1 MVRIYKSKI
10 IMIFGFDFKKG
21 IRNVI
26 IFLMPLFLINTNVS
40 AIEKLIA
47 HGGPVK
53 GLAVSKNKKYMASAS
68 FDYSVVLWGL
78 NPIEEKMTLIG
89 HDAAVNTVKFSHSNN
104 TLASGGDDNKIL
116 LWQLKYPIKKNI
128 SIEPIILG
136 EHRGKVVDL
145 DFSKDGKY
153 LLTAS
158 WDGSIGVWDII
169 KRKNIQFIKGHK
181 GPVYSVKYSEDNS
194 QIYSSGY
201 DGEIRLWNA
210 KNGNFIRPLVKNG
223 WGISVFEVNEEKNFI
238 AYGSTDGIIK
248 VVKLNEDKEILKIG
262 NNRTPVLSMYY
273 LKEKNLISFGTEDN
287 SQIYS
292 SGYDGEIRLWNA
304 KNGNFI
310 RPLVKN
316 GWGISV
322 FEVNE
327 EKNFIAYGSTDGIIK
342 VVKLN
347 EDKEILKIGNNRTP
361 VLSMYY
367 LKEKNLIS
375 FGNAKGRMIILD
387 TNSWSLVRD
396 FNAVNGPIWD
406 NILFPEDTS
415 LIVAGLD
422 DFLTRWEIF
431 DFPPEILDRPGPAR
445 RFNPLEEVSNGEK
458 QFARKCSVCHTL
470 NSDGKKRAGPTLYKV
485 FGRKAGTLKG
495 YKYSE
500 FKV

>member
-10 IMIFGFDFKKG
+10 IMIFGFDFKKS

-26 IFLMPLFLINTNVS
+26 IFLMPLFLINTNAS

-53 GLAVSKNKKYMASAS
+53 GLAVSKNKEYMASAS

-89 HDAAVNTVKFSHSNN
+89 HDAAVNTVKFSPSNN

-136 EHRGKVVDL
+136 KHRGKVVDL

-158 WDGSIGVWDII
+158 WDGSIGLWDII
-169 KRKNIQFIKGHK
+169 KRKNIKFIKGHK
-181 GPVYSVKYSEDNS
+181 GPVYSVKYS
-194 QIYSSGY
+194 
-201 DGEIRLWNA
+201 
-210 KNGNFIRPLVKNG
+210 
-223 WGISVFEVNEEKNFI
+223 
-238 AYGSTDGIIK
+238 
-248 VVKLNEDKEILKIG
+248 
-262 NNRTPVLSMYY
+262 
-273 LKEKNLISFGTEDN
+273 EDN

-431 DFPPEILDRPGPAR
+431 DFPPEILDKPGPAR
-445 RFNPLEEVSNGEK
+445 RFNPVEEVSNGEK

-500 FKV
+500 ALLKSKIIWSEKTINQLFHEGPNKVTPGTKMPIQKMKRYDDRKDLITFLKEATK

>member
-1 MVRIYKSKI
+1 MVRIYKNKI
-10 IMIFGFDFKKG
+10 KMIFRFDFNKG

-40 AIEKLIA
+40 AIEKLMA

-89 HDAAVNTVKFSHSNN
+89 HDAAVNTVKFSPTNN
-104 TLASGGDDNKIL
+104 NLVSGGDDNKIL

-128 SIEPIILG
+128 SMEPIILG

-153 LLTAS
+153 LITAS

-169 KRKNIQFIKGHK
+169 KRKNIKFIKGHK

-210 KNGNFIRPLVKNG
+210 ENGNFIRALVKNG

-248 VVKLNEDKEILKIG
+248 VIKFNKDKVILKIG
-262 NNRTPVLSMYY
+262 N
-273 LKEKNLISFGTEDN
+273 D
-287 SQIYS
+287 
-292 SGYDGEIRLWNA
+292 
-304 KNGNFI
+304 
-310 RPLVKN
+310 
-316 GWGISV
+316 
-322 FEVNE
+322 
-327 EKNFIAYGSTDGIIK
+327 
-342 VVKLN
+342 
-347 EDKEILKIGNNRTP
+347 RTP

-406 NILFPEDTS
+406 NIIFPEDTS

-445 RFNPLEEVSNGEK
+445 RFNPVEEVSNGEK

-485 FGRKAGTLKG
+485 FGRKAGTLEG

-500 FKV
+500 ALLKSKIIWNEKTINQLFHEGPDKVTPGTKMPIQRMKRYEDRKDLITFLKEATKQN